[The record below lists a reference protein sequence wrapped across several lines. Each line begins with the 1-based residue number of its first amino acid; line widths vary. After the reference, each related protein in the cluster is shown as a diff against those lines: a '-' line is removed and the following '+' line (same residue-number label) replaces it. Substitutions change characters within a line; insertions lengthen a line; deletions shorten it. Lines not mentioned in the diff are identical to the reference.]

1 MRFAETKAAGQQDFI
16 DEAKEE
22 DDTLLLDSVDVQVD
36 DETDGDSMEESSE
49 EVEEGESLVV
59 SDDEAADGEDGEL
72 DSADVSEEEVEMDT
86 VEETV
91 VVLSRTSL

>member
-1 MRFAETKAAGQQDFI
+1 
-16 DEAKEE
+16 
-22 DDTLLLDSVDVQVD
+22 VQVD
-36 DETDGDSMEESSE
+36 DETDGDSLEESSE